1 MIAAD
6 DWAVLVGLALA
17 VCLALAGVSAYVRER
32 REWNGGRC
40 AVCQKPWL
48 YFTRDS
54 QGGLGFRCGC
64 GRSCWV
70 SYRSVMRSS

>member
-6 DWAVLVGLALA
+6 DWALLTGLTLVLLGTFMAM
-17 VCLALAGVSAYVRER
+17 SAYHRER
-32 REWNGGRC
+32 KLWNDGHCRVCGGT
-40 AVCQKPWL
+40 WT
-48 YFTRDS
+48 YFTTDS

-64 GRSCWV
+64 GRCCWI